1 MNGTVLARFE
11 PHKSYYIQRF
21 KGTDRQSV
29 KVAEGKHPGS
39 KSSLIM
45 DPDRRSYVWAHRL
58 TVLGRAA
65 HEGWRKTSDHSH
77 GMGFWPVTI
86 EEALARSSSVRSDQM
101 AVAVFLASA
110 TPCLSARLNQL

>member
-1 MNGTVLARFE
+1 MAHANPFE
-11 PHKSYYIQRF
+11 IWDKSGAQGASPRVRDW
-21 KGTDRQSV
+21 KL
-29 KVAEGKHPGS
+29 AEGKHPGS

>member
-1 MNGTVLARFE
+1 MNYVGYYRVSTAR
-11 PHKSYYIQRF
+11 Q
-21 KGTDRQSV
+21 
-29 KVAEGKHPGS
+29 EGKHPGS

-86 EEALARSSSVRSDQM
+86 EEALARS
-101 AVAVFLASA
+101 
-110 TPCLSARLNQL
+110 

>member
-1 MNGTVLARFE
+1 MIERSLCQVSRFSMNYVGYYRVSTAR
-11 PHKSYYIQRF
+11 Q
-21 KGTDRQSV
+21 
-29 KVAEGKHPGS
+29 EGKHPGS